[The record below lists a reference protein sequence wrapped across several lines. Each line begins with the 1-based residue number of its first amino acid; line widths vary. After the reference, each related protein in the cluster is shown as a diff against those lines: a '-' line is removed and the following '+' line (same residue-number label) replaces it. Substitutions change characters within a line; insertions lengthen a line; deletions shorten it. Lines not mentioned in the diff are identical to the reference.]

1 MSEIIKLKDIPCDF
15 VQIAEELF
23 EEGCWSHNTK
33 HNTANLLQAAIEAG
47 VVSPPVW
54 AIRNIKT
61 GALVERRGVPVLVL
75 DGNPTDS
82 DIWTKE
88 HWKGQTR

>member
-1 MSEIIKLKDIPCDF
+1 MERADRMSGIIKPKDIPDEMMGDGRSCFCDF
-15 VQIAEELF
+15 LAAVLN
-23 EEGCWSHNTK
+23 H
-33 HNTANLLQAAIEAG
+33 AIEVG

-88 HWKGQTR
+88 HWKGQTE